1 MKGSSFP
8 FLCCKNAEKIFPK
21 PVDKTLAAWYSII
34 VS

>member
-1 MKGSSFP
+1 MKGSSFL
-8 FLCCKNAEKIFPK
+8 FYAAKNAEKIFPK